1 MTACLIIE
9 LQRLFATRGC
19 QTSERIRWPG
29 VFCGSSFHDNTEG
42 YEQQLAVLMPIM
54 EDVDRGLPQWLD
66 IAVTSVGHAP
76 DHGHTSSLS
85 NARAK
90 RRLHGPNLR
99 KNCGVNKHLLADAA
113 QTTAAL
119 VSVRCGFHG
128 RVVTQFPH
136 VISVCM
142 VAVVWDA
149 CGL

>member
-1 MTACLIIE
+1 
-9 LQRLFATRGC
+9 
-19 QTSERIRWPG
+19 
-29 VFCGSSFHDNTEG
+29 
-42 YEQQLAVLMPIM
+42 M

-66 IAVTSVGHAP
+66 TVVTSVGLAP
-76 DHGHTSSLS
+76 DHGHFFSS

-99 KNCGVNKHLLADAA
+99 KDCGVNKHLLADAA